1 MDGTAARE
9 SRRTLKQ
16 LADSPD
22 FRRAVRAIVKEA
34 LDQRPGAHAALSLE
48 AVRAVVKEEIRRLG
62 KRSAADAAGVEQE
75 LIKMFPSFS
84 YVRSVRCGP
93 DGDGRILQVYH
104 DHRSSADVIDEL
116 VGEIAR
122 VERRFRFYLEPWIL
136 HVSEESPA
144 MPDGTRTIFERRRN

>member
-1 MDGTAARE
+1 MGGTATRE
-9 SRRTLKQ
+9 SRRMLKQ

-22 FRRAVRAIVKEA
+22 FRQAVRAIVKEV
-34 LDQRPGAHAALSLE
+34 LNQRPGAHAAPSIE
-48 AVRAVVKEEIRRLG
+48 AVRAVVKEIRRLG
-62 KRSAADAAGVEQE
+62 KRSAADAAGAEQE
-75 LIKMFPSFS
+75 LVKVFPSFP

-93 DGDGRILQVYH
+93 DGDGWILQVYH

-122 VERRFRFYLEPWIL
+122 VETRFRFYLEPWIL

-144 MPDGTRTIFERRRN
+144 MLDGTRTIFEKRGS